1 MAKFTHVVCL
11 TAHLVMLNVSANVLE
26 TTKKISLN
34 ALVNLA
40 VQPAVRVLSMSV
52 PQLIMM
58 SSF

>member
-1 MAKFTHVVCL
+1 MAKFTQVVCL

>member
-1 MAKFTHVVCL
+1 MAKFTRVVCL